1 MASLFDILPQDL
13 FKPLASPTR
22 RFYADLL
29 LTLNEKTFSLAADA
43 PRRNDVISEI
53 ASFLRGYELANG
65 PLKEEGEALTSDE
78 DRARAIYLRLIE
90 TGWFI
95 ETKDRYIRLVDIDPD
110 ATGLLHVLGTIQ
122 RGETRSYGGAVVGV
136 LSALENAAANPQDR
150 SENIRNA
157 LRMAQDF
164 LAHMRLVSV
173 SLRKLEDYI
182 LRKEALHDIFK
193 AFFED
198 FVHRHLI
205 TDFKTL
211 HTKTNP
217 FRFRSAIIRQSQQ
230 MSASSLLVH
239 ALGEAYVR
247 EGRASRQAE
256 GETAVQ
262 TDLATIVTIF
272 ENTENH
278 LTAIDNTVAQIE
290 RRILNTAR
298 YMDRTGRS
306 SEAKIIAA
314 MKAVASVAGGNREVP
329 VQLAM
334 VPHILPMGPPHVPAP
349 RRERLPVQVSEVKVA
364 KPDEAFNAFMAAKSE
379 YTRLTRVTPKGFF
392 DFIDKLLATRD
403 TVRGRD
409 IPIHNV
415 QDFAHFQRL
424 REING
429 IFDGQA
435 ARRYEIVHLPVRLKN
450 EWIECQ
456 DFEITRRATAKKGL
470 ERNAA

>member
-13 FKPLASPTR
+13 FKPLASPSR

-43 PRRNDVISEI
+43 PRRNDVIAEI
-53 ASFLRGYELANG
+53 ASFLRGYEIING
-65 PLKEEGEALTSDE
+65 PLKEEGEALTSDD
-78 DRARAIYLRLIE
+78 DRARSCYARLVE

-110 ATGLLHVLGTIQ
+110 ATGLLHVLGTIT

-136 LSALENAAANPQDR
+136 LSALENAKDNPQDR
-150 SENIRNA
+150 SENVRNA
-157 LRMAQDF
+157 LRLAQDF

-173 SLRKLEDYI
+173 SLRKLEDHI

-198 FVHRHLI
+198 FVQRHLI

-211 HTKTNP
+211 HTKINP
-217 FRFRSAIIRQSQQ
+217 FRLRSAIIRLAQQ
-230 MSASSLLVH
+230 MSGSPLTVH

-247 EGRASRQAE
+247 EGRAARQEA
-256 GETAVQ
+256 GQTAVLN
-262 TDLATIVTIF
+262 DLATIITIF

-278 LTAIDNTVAQIE
+278 LAAIDGTVAQIE

-306 SEAKIIAA
+306 SEAKVIAA
-314 MKAVASVAGGNREVP
+314 MKAIAALPASVDSVNVEM
-329 VQLAM
+329 AM
-334 VPHILPMGPPHVPAP
+334 VPQTLPMGPPHVPSP
-349 RRERLPVQVSEVKVA
+349 RRERQPVQVSVVRDNKR
-364 KPDEAFNAFMAAKSE
+364 DDAFDAFVAAKAE
-379 YTRLTRVTPKGFF
+379 YAKVTRVTPRGLFE
-392 DFIDKLLATRD
+392 FIDQLLAGREHI
-403 TVRGRD
+403 RGSD

-415 QDFAHFQRL
+415 HDFIHFQRL
-424 REING
+424 RELGG

-435 ARRYEIVHLPVRLKN
+435 ARRYSIVHLPSRLKN

-456 DFEITRRATAKKGL
+456 DFEIKLRQSGRKGM
-470 ERNAA
+470 ERDAA